1 MFAPSGKRWRFLALF
16 GVVATFTNF
25 LEGYSSSYPNTA
37 ADSFQSFINGSYV
50 RRNAAAGL
58 TEWQFTFFYSGFLNI
73 WFLAYLIGTL
83 MTTFFTEHFGRKNSL
98 LVANGCSLIGA
109 SISTSAIVFDTPE
122 LLFLGRIV
130 AATSSGVSF
139 GALILFLQETAPT
152 NLRGQCSFLSE
163 VSFLGTNVVGMAF
176 GMNVLLGRD
185 LFLLL
190 AVAVIPVLLGVLIMI
205 PLQETPK
212 HLLIKLKD
220 RKAAA
225 VSVRYY
231 QGDEVDVD
239 AILNEMLKESMQKA
253 DLMNSWQA
261 TAEVFRRPSLRKAVL
276 VGILSLQLCLSVWPI
291 DYISTELLVAHF
303 SLDVA
308 QAGSLVFVSVNFI
321 ASLAGMIFVENLG
334 RRPLLIYAGMANTLC
349 LMLYIAFDRL
359 AFYAHPQFRYGC
371 VVTLLAYAISYGSAL
386 GPIAFFISSE
396 LVPQQFRA
404 LVQSMVFACNTILT
418 FFFSFLTLPMYRWIG
433 IWSFIPLFIV
443 PNCFSL
449 VYLFLEMPETR
460 NREIHEIVEEL
471 SSRRSTPT
479 TTHLVVGVSSSISM
493 KTVDSTDTLSIDS
506 DDERKQ
512 SSLAIDQNYVANLR
526 LAHELESAKTDFKH
540 SKNIV

>member
-1 MFAPSGKRWRFLALF
+1 MFAPSGKRLRFLALF
-16 GVVATFTNF
+16 GAVATFTNF

-109 SISTSAIVFDTPE
+109 SISTSAIVLDTPE
-122 LLFLGRIV
+122 LLFMGRVV

-190 AVAVIPVLLGVLIMI
+190 AVAMIPVFLGVLIMI
-205 PLQETPK
+205 PLKETPK

-231 QGDEVDVD
+231 QGDKVNVDRV
-239 AILNEMLKESMQKA
+239 LNEMLKEESMQKA

-321 ASLAGMIFVENLG
+321 SSLAGMIFVENLG

-371 VVTLLAYAISYGSAL
+371 VAALLIYAVSYGAAL
-386 GPIAFFISSE
+386 GPIAFFISTE
-396 LVPQQFRA
+396 LVPQTFRA
-404 LVQSMVFACNTILT
+404 LVQSIVFAFNTIIT
-418 FFFSFLTLPMYRWIG
+418 AFFSFLTLPMYRWIG
-433 IWSFIPLFIV
+433 IWSFIPLFII

-479 TTHLVVGVSSSISM
+479 TTHLVVGASSSISM
-493 KTVDSTDTLSIDS
+493 KTVDSNDTLSMDS
-506 DDERKQ
+506 NEERKQ
-512 SSLAIDQNYVANLR
+512 SPLKSSRVR
-526 LAHELESAKTDFKH
+526 ER
-540 SKNIV
+540 KNRV